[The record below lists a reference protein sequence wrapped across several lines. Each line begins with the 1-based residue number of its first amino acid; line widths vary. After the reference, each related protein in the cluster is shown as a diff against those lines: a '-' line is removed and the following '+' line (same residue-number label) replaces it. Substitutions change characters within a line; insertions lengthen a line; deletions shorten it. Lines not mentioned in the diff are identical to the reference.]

1 MISLD
6 EASMIPLNVFLTR
19 LRHGNALI
27 SKFRISKIGTSLA
40 GNRTPAAAV
49 KTPNPSH

>member
-1 MISLD
+1 MTRKTPQFELFISFRWDFGYLLV
-6 EASMIPLNVFLTR
+6 AIFIP
-19 LRHGNALI
+19 G
-27 SKFRISKIGTSLA
+27 KIATSLA